1 MSLEVRPLK
10 RPQEIAQVIELQA
23 RVWGLSPRDTMS
35 PITLTALSQDY
46 PRTGW
51 VLGGFVGERMV
62 ALAVIVATT
71 EPGLV
76 YGHMFGVLPE
86 LRDGGLGWQLL
97 KATLALL
104 ERHGARRACWTF
116 EPLEARNAHLYL
128 NRLGGLAL
136 DYHQAHFHL
145 EGDAGQ
151 GLPLDRFLYILE
163 LARRQDWS
171 RRLEPLEQALAT
183 WPLAVAGQIPEAPAL
198 LVEIPPDLQALL
210 ASDPAAARRWRADTR
225 QILEECLGARGMAA
239 DRLYG
244 GLVRGRRRSFYRLV
258 QI

>member
-1 MSLEVRPLK
+1 MILEVRPLK

-35 PITLTALSQDY
+35 PITLTALCQDY

-51 VLGGFVGERMV
+51 LMGGFLDERMV
-62 ALAVIVATT
+62 ALAVMIATT

-76 YGHMFGVLPE
+76 YGHMLGVLPE
-86 LRDGGLGWQLL
+86 LRDGGLGRQLME
-97 KATLALL
+97 ATLTLL
-104 ERHGARRACWTF
+104 ERRGARRACWTF

-128 NRLGGLAL
+128 NKLGGRAM

-171 RRLEPLEQALAT
+171 RRLEPLEQALAA
-183 WPLAVAGQIPEAPAL
+183 WPLAKAGHIPEAPML

-210 ASDPAAARRWRADTR
+210 ASDPAAALRWRAETR
-225 QILEECLGARGMAA
+225 AILEECLGARGMAA
-239 DRLYG
+239 DRLYS
-244 GLVRGRRRSFYRLV
+244 GLLEGRRRCFYRLSRP
-258 QI
+258 